1 MTAQA
6 PGKGFGFLFE
16 MGCGKTLT
24 AIAVMGAMF
33 QQGKINRV
41 LIVAPSSV
49 CAVWPRELAEFAAF
63 PHRAALLL
71 GDKKKRLSE
80 LSRLVA
86 AEELGTPALNVA
98 VINYESTFRDGILEA
113 LQDFAPDMIICDES
127 QRIKTHNAAQSKAMH
142 KLGDVAA
149 YKLILSG
156 TPIQNAAIDLYSQY
170 RFLDAGV
177 FGSNFYAFQNR
188 YAIMGGYQRHQ
199 IVGYRDMDEL
209 TMKAHSVAYRVTK
222 EECLDLPEQ
231 TFENRYVDFEPET
244 RKLYEQIKRESYAE
258 LDGGDLL
265 SKRVV
270 TATTVLTRLLRLQ
283 QLTGG
288 YLQTDGEDKPSCVS
302 EAKIKALGD
311 ILEDYVLGSG
321 KKLVIFARFLPEI
334 AAIEKLLREKK
345 IRYGLIYGDVKLED
359 RGAIVSDFQTNPDTM
374 VFVAQLQTAGL
385 GITLHA
391 ASAAVFYSVDYN
403 YANYSQALAR
413 IHRIGQK
420 NACTYIHL
428 MVANSIDDKV
438 MQALSKKEE
447 LARKIVDNWRE
458 FFE

>member
-1 MTAQA
+1 M
-6 PGKGFGFLFE
+6 
-16 MGCGKTLT
+16 T
-24 AIAVMGAMF
+24 AIAVMGAMY

-63 PHRAALLL
+63 PHREALLL

-86 AEELGTPALNVA
+86 SEEIGTPALSVA

-142 KLGDVAA
+142 KLGDAAA

-156 TPIQNAAIDLYSQY
+156 TPVQNAAIDLYSQY
-170 RFLDAGV
+170 RFLDPGV
-177 FGSNFYAFQNR
+177 FGSNFYAFQNK

-199 IVGYRDMDEL
+199 IIGYRAMDGL
-209 TMKAHSVAYRVTK
+209 IQKAHSVAYRVTK
-222 EECLDLPEQ
+222 DECLDLPEQ
-231 TFENRYVDFEPET
+231 TFENRYVDFEPEA
-244 RKLYEQIKRESYAE
+244 RKIYEQIKRESYAE
-258 LDGGDLL
+258 LDGGDT
-265 SKRVV
+265 V

-288 YLQTDGEDKPSCVS
+288 YLQTDEGAKPERVS
-302 EAKIKALGD
+302 EAKIKALAD
-311 ILEDYVLGSG
+311 ILEDYVVGSG

-334 AAIEKLLREKK
+334 AAIEKL
-345 IRYGLIYGDVKLED
+345 ED
-359 RGAIVSDFQTNPDTM
+359 RGEIVKDFQTNPETM

-428 MVANSIDDKV
+428 MVPNSIDDKV

-447 LARKIVDNWRE
+447 LARQIVDNWRE

>member
-1 MTAQA
+1 MSTYQNRTSH
-6 PGKGFGFLFE
+6 GFGFLFE

-24 AIAVMGAMF
+24 AIAVMGAMY
-33 QQGKINRV
+33 QQGKIRRV

-86 AEELGTPALNVA
+86 AEEIDTPALNVA
-98 VINYESTFRDGILEA
+98 VINYESTFREGILEA
-113 LQDFAPDMIICDES
+113 LQDFAPDMIVCDES

-142 KLGDVAA
+142 KLGDMAA

-170 RFLDAGV
+170 RFLDTGV

-209 TMKAHSVAYRVTK
+209 TKKAHSVAYRVTK

-231 TFENRYVDFEPET
+231 TFENRYVEFEPET

-258 LDGGDLL
+258 LDGGDT
-265 SKRVV
+265 V

-288 YLQTDGEDKPSCVS
+288 YLQTDEGAKPERVS
-302 EAKIKALGD
+302 EAKIKAMAD
-311 ILEDYVLGSG
+311 ILEDYVIGSG
-321 KKLVIFARFLPEI
+321 KKLVIFARFIPEI
-334 AAIEKLLREKK
+334 MAIEKLLQEKK
-345 IRYGLIYGDVKLED
+345 IRYGMIYGDVKLED
-359 RGAIVSDFQTNPDTM
+359 RGEIVKDFQTNPETM

-420 NACTYIHL
+420 NACTYILL